1 VTWSENDLYA
11 LPFTTNSLNGLKPHG
26 LLSGMNA
33 TEGYNGSGII
43 DPWKEVASKL
53 ATRNCLA
60 DLRSRVVLCVPG
72 DMNNLR
78 ANSEFTVAIG
88 LHLRSDAYG

>member
-60 DLRSRVVLCVPG
+60 DLGAESYFVCPV
-72 DMNNLR
+72 
-78 ANSEFTVAIG
+78 T
-88 LHLRSDAYG
+88 